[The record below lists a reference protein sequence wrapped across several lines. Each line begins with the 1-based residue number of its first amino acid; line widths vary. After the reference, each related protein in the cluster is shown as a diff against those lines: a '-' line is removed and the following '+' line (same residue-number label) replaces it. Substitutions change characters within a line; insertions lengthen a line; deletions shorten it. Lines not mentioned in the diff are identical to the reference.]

1 MPQLNL
7 DTVGYWT
14 EIKLSILRDYSKA
27 YAQILTNQQ
36 KIRHFAYVDGFA
48 GAGTHISKSTGEHIE
63 GSPSVALRGN
73 PPFSHYHFI
82 DMDGQRANLL
92 RQLAEGRHNVTVYEG
107 DCNTILLEEVF
118 PKCRYEDF
126 RRALCLLDPYELNPN
141 WNVVQMAGRM
151 KSIEILLNFM
161 IMDANMNV
169 LWRNPER
176 VPTAQIER
184 MNAFWGDD
192 SWRQVGYT
200 KHPGLFGDIEEKAPN
215 AEIAAAYRKRL
226 KEIAGFKFVPDPI
239 PMRNSKGTVIYYLF
253 FASNNQTGDKIA
265 RAVLRKYRVIGVAHG

>member
-1 MPQLNL
+1 
-7 DTVGYWT
+7 
-14 EIKLSILRDYSKA
+14 
-27 YAQILTNQQ
+27 
-36 KIRHFAYVDGFA
+36 
-48 GAGTHISKSTGEHIE
+48 
-63 GSPSVALRGN
+63 
-73 PPFSHYHFI
+73 
-82 DMDGQRANLL
+82 
-92 RQLAEGRHNVTVYEG
+92 
-107 DCNTILLEEVF
+107 
-118 PKCRYEDF
+118 
-126 RRALCLLDPYELNPN
+126 
-141 WNVVQMAGRM
+141 M

-215 AEIAAAYRKRL
+215 AEIAAAYQKRL